1 MCTVL
6 YDGEVL
12 ALQAHLTAVLNAR
25 NWHSTMLRNL
35 EELCMLRQIYF
46 EIFEVPAAGPM
57 VSNVLNER
65 RTREPGE
72 AGIVGFLRNYAF
84 LSICR

>member
-1 MCTVL
+1 
-6 YDGEVL
+6 
-12 ALQAHLTAVLNAR
+12 
-25 NWHSTMLRNL
+25 
-35 EELCMLRQIYF
+35 
-46 EIFEVPAAGPM
+46 M

>member
-1 MCTVL
+1 MH
-6 YDGEVL
+6 
-12 ALQAHLTAVLNAR
+12 A
-25 NWHSTMLRNL
+25 SSNL
-35 EELCMLRQIYF
+35 LS
-46 EIFEVPAAGPM
+46 IFEVPAAGPM